1 MNEECEN
8 GPLSGPAS
16 VVVAANYIT
25 YLSNREELLFHSV
38 FSSLGL
44 VSSPAG
50 VPPEGFDMVRRFD
63 QSG

>member
-1 MNEECEN
+1 MRKGFAFSARLRGGGGE
-8 GPLSGPAS
+8 LH
-16 VVVAANYIT
+16 YIT

-44 VSSPAG
+44 VSSPAA